1 MCVCLQQH
9 AKDHGLEKEQGWDGG
24 KLKSPHPGYLGGRSP
39 QYWVIAV
46 PWPCGKSEAHGVCRC
61 VRMPS
66 GERAAHCTFYLCL
79 YCPPVATALGFVAF
93 DHPVAPPS
101 TAIMILLTYD
111 AASQH
116 KLDVEIGGKS
126 LEEMPFYLA
135 LSMAKGTVSVIDNE
149 VRCWGRAWCKA
160 ML

>member
-1 MCVCLQQH
+1 
-9 AKDHGLEKEQGWDGG
+9 
-24 KLKSPHPGYLGGRSP
+24 
-39 QYWVIAV
+39 
-46 PWPCGKSEAHGVCRC
+46 
-61 VRMPS
+61 
-66 GERAAHCTFYLCL
+66 
-79 YCPPVATALGFVAF
+79 
-93 DHPVAPPS
+93 
-101 TAIMILLTYD
+101 MILLTYD